1 MSFMQNIRSNES
13 HAISLAV
20 FLGLNFLLI
29 DPLAYHSFTAL
40 KHVVFIVGIPAFL
53 VWACLT
59 SNKIKIGWLATIFAL
74 RIVWLASTNPDWLQ
88 HPSNDGFYLTISMLV
103 LLITINNI
111 DQEKFF
117 KVLLWV
123 IFVSGVLQTAIG
135 FYQLTTFIFNPS
147 APIKTPFIGSFGTS
161 NGLGIFLTLSF
172 ISGAALSFLK
182 RSIYLYALTSFV
194 GIGLFFT
201 ESRGAILALIVAL
214 SSIIGIS
221 AFQRFKT
228 KKQKGLFIS
237 ALTVVIVLAGI
248 FLYKA
253 DIESSSGRWM
263 LWEITSIIIKENPV
277 FGVGHGNY
285 SREYLNYQAIY
296 FENESHADNA
306 HKATNIKQAHNEFLQ
321 SFAEGGIL
329 SGILLFSMWI
339 LPIVFLFKKLN
350 TEYYILNLARLGILV
365 SILIHSLIDSPLHLL
380 PVAIVGYATIATMD
394 KTLFIFPKKL
404 KYAWVILLSV
414 YITFMTIKKGSVYF
428 GHHYWKQG
436 VEHIHREQWSL
447 AINDLEVALE
457 RLPNKGE
464 LLYQLGAAY
473 IFEGKYTRG
482 IYYIE
487 ESKKHF
493 NDRNIYLSEA
503 YGLMKLEKYAEA
515 EESVTTALSMFPT
528 HLAPHLLLGEI
539 YYHLGQEELSKASL
553 SKCINEDIEIKSV
566 ETKQISEDAKKLW
579 QEFYGE
585 YSEN

>member
-1 MSFMQNIRSNES
+1 M
-13 HAISLAV
+13 
-20 FLGLNFLLI
+20 
-29 DPLAYHSFTAL
+29 
-40 KHVVFIVGIPAFL
+40 
-53 VWACLT
+53 
-59 SNKIKIGWLATIFAL
+59 
-74 RIVWLASTNPDWLQ
+74 
-88 HPSNDGFYLTISMLV
+88 
-103 LLITINNI
+103 LITINNI

-117 KVLLWV
+117 NVLLRV
-123 IFVSGVLQTAIG
+123 IFISGVLQTVIG
-135 FYQLTTFIFNPS
+135 FYQLTTFVPNPS
-147 APIKTPFIGSFGTS
+147 APIKTPFIGTFGTS

-182 RSIYLYALTSFV
+182 RSIYLNALTSFV

-214 SSIIGIS
+214 SSVAGIFV
-221 AFQRFKT
+221 FQRIKT

-237 ALTVVIVLAGI
+237 ALSVVIVLSGI

-263 LWEITSIIIKENPV
+263 LWEITSIIIEENPV

-285 SREYLNYQAIY
+285 SREYLNYQAVY
-296 FENESHADNA
+296 FENESHAHNA
-306 HKATNIKQAHNEFLQ
+306 YKAANIKQAHNEYLQ
-321 SFAEGGIL
+321 SIAEGGIL
-329 SGILLFSMWI
+329 SGILLIAIWI
-339 LPIVFLFKKLN
+339 LPLVFLSKKLR
-350 TEYYILNLARLGILV
+350 TESSIFDFALLGILV
-365 SILIHSLIDSPLHLL
+365 SILIHSLIDSPLHVL

-394 KTLFIFPKKL
+394 KTLITFPKKS
-404 KYAWVILLSV
+404 KYAWVILLSG
-414 YITFMTIKKGSVYF
+414 YFTFMIIKKGNAYF

-436 VEHIHREQWSL
+436 VEHIHREQWSI

-464 LLYQLGAAY
+464 LLYQLGAAH
-473 IFEGKYTRG
+473 IFDGQYTRG
-482 IYYIE
+482 TYYIG

-515 EESVTTALSMFPT
+515 EKSATTALSMFPI

-566 ETKQISEDAKKLW
+566 ETKQISEDARELW

>member
-1 MSFMQNIRSNES
+1 MSFIQYIRSKKPL
-13 HAISLAV
+13 AFSLAV
-20 FLGLNFLLI
+20 FLGLCFLLI
-29 DPLAYHSFTAL
+29 DPLAFHSFTAL
-40 KHVVFIVGIPAFL
+40 KNVVFIVGIPAFL
-53 VWACLT
+53 VWAGLT
-59 SNKIKIGWLATIFAL
+59 SNKIKIGWIATIFAL
-74 RIVWLASTNPDWLQ
+74 RIVWLASTNHDWLL
-88 HPSNDGFYLTISMLV
+88 HPSNDGFYLTISTLV

-117 KVLLWV
+117 NVLLWV
-123 IFVSGVLQTAIG
+123 LLISGLVQAVIG
-135 FYQLTTFIFNPS
+135 FYQLATIVPNPS
-147 APIKTPFIGSFGTS
+147 TPVKTPFVGTFGTS
-161 NGLGIFLTLSF
+161 NGLGIFLSLSF

-182 RSIYLYALTSFV
+182 RSIYVYALTSFV

-201 ESRGAILALIVAL
+201 ESRGAILALIVSF
-214 SSIIGIS
+214 SSVAGIF
-221 AFQRFKT
+221 AFQRMKT
-228 KKQKGLFIS
+228 KKQKGVFIS
-237 ALTVVIVLAGI
+237 ALSVVIVLSGV
-248 FLYKA
+248 FLYRV

-263 LWEITSIIIKENPV
+263 LWEITSIMIEENPV

-296 FENESHADNA
+296 FEDESHAENV
-306 HKATNIKQAHNEFLQ
+306 HKAANIKQAHNEFLQ

-365 SILIHSLIDSPLHLL
+365 SILIHSLIDSPLHVL
-380 PVAIVGYATIATMD
+380 PVSIVGYATIATMD
-394 KTLFIFPKKL
+394 KTLFIFPKWS

-464 LLYQLGAAY
+464 LLYQLGAAH
-473 IFEGKYTRG
+473 IFDGQYTRG
-482 IYYIE
+482 TYYIG
-487 ESKKHF
+487 ESKKYF

-539 YYHLGQEELSKASL
+539 YFYLGEIEDSKASL
-553 SKCINEDIEIKSV
+553 QKCIIENTPIKSP
-566 ETKQISEDAKKLW
+566 ETKQISEDALILW
-579 QEFYGE
+579 ERFYGS
-585 YSEN
+585 YK